1 MDQLRE
7 LIGASPAIE
16 ALRANIRRLVQTG
29 GAAVRPPA
37 VLITGETG
45 TGKGLVARLL
55 HRVGP
60 RVGGPFVDVN
70 CAAIPDALLESELF
84 GYERGAFTE
93 ARQAKPGLF
102 QTAHGGA
109 LFLDEIG
116 LLSEVLQA
124 KLLKVLE
131 DRTVRRLGATRSE
144 PVDAW
149 IMSATN
155 ADLATEMREGRF
167 REDVYHR
174 LSVVTLALP
183 ALRERD
189 GDVIILAEHFL
200 ARACR
205 EYGRPARTLAPDAR
219 RRLLDHP
226 WPGNVRE
233 LANVM
238 ERSALM
244 ADSAYVDAQ
253 SLDLDGSPSGPA
265 TLAPSPP
272 TVAPPADAGHPGRSL
287 DEVMRDHVQVVL
299 DQHGGNISRAAI
311 ALGISRNTLRAHVQ
325 KFDLTID
332 SSRRTRSAAPP
343 RTRAGA
349 PPDRERPDGGSS
361 PPADVTPVPPAAGDE
376 GRATERLAGGRS
388 ASAAREATAAK
399 ALRWDRRLV
408 TVMAVALGQSES
420 TEPFSLAPLL
430 QQLLATVQAFGGRVE
445 ELTPSGMVT
454 AFGADAGEDG
464 PRRAAYA
471 ALATRTALGRDPR
484 DRPVEGRWAI
494 HIARSLVATGREV
507 VQIDAR
513 DRRAARDVLEALL
526 TGAAPGTIAVSP
538 ATAPHLERRFELAP
552 GGGRA
557 ADEGLS
563 LVGPERSGFEVGGS
577 PLSRFV
583 GRDRD
588 LAMLQDRLARAEEG
602 HGQVIG
608 ILGEPGVGKS
618 RLLREFR
625 LGLGRERATFL
636 TGRCLPNASAVPYL
650 PIVDLVRNAFG
661 IAETD
666 SVDTVADKLHAGL
679 HDLDMTSASAAPLL
693 LHLLGYRRG
702 TESLVGQSP
711 EAIRTRTLD
720 LLRQL
725 MLLVGRRRPIVC
737 TLEDLQWADQSS
749 EDVLA
754 TLVDSVPSSRV
765 LLLATYRQGYHPPWL
780 GKSYASQLA
789 LDRLTQEESLAVLES
804 VLPAGPLPSPTV
816 QRIIA
821 RAEGVP
827 LFIEEL
833 ARAVV
838 EGVADTP
845 DGSVP
850 DTIEG
855 VLAARLDR
863 LGEGDRE
870 LLQVAS
876 VIGRSV
882 SVAILE
888 AVSHQ
893 PEADLLTALA
903 RLRSGEFLY
912 EMPSAFGSM
921 VTFKHALTHEV
932 TYRSLP
938 EARRRRLHGD
948 VAAAIGRLAPETA
961 ERRPEVLAYH
971 YTQAGQAHE
980 AIGYWHQAGQRAI
993 QGSANAEAVAH
1004 LTTGLSLLETLA
1016 GIRRTQQELGLRL
1029 SLITALGAT
1038 RSYGA
1043 PEVEESLARVRALVD
1058 ELGDAPELTPVRFGL
1073 FRFYLSQ
1080 AEIVTAL
1087 EFAAHVLA
1095 AGERQGDDGLRS
1107 AGHVAV
1113 GVCRFYLGEY
1123 VRATAHIERS
1133 LALFRPSHG
1142 AHQLVAY
1149 GQHLGVGARGYLAWF
1164 ATVMGQ
1170 FDRGAEEASRAIIMA
1185 REVGHQFTLALA
1197 LGTVGMV
1204 DGERGDAERLAQRGE
1219 ELLSVSREQGFQ
1231 FFIAIGLYFT
1241 GWAALLTGD
1250 RLRAVA
1256 LMREGADVY
1265 RAAHQRV
1272 GLRLRAQLAEGLLE
1286 IGEVDEAL
1294 RIIDE
1299 GLTQADHAREGA
1311 AVPELYRVRGRALD
1325 LRIPGD
1331 PAAEASLQQAL
1342 ALARAQ
1348 GAWLHALR
1356 AATELVRLGRRRGGP
1371 SAGEASLREVY
1382 ERFTDGF
1389 DLPDL
1394 RAAHALLE
1402 PGPASSPD

>member
-1 MDQLRE
+1 MDQFRE
-7 LIGASPAIE
+7 LIGSSPAIE

-60 RVGGPFVDVN
+60 RVSGPFVDVN
-70 CAAIPDALLESELF
+70 CAAIPEALLESELF

-109 LFLDEIG
+109 IFLDEIG

-131 DRTVRRLGATRSE
+131 DRAVRRLGATRNE
-144 PVDAW
+144 LVDAW

-155 ADLATEMREGRF
+155 ADLAIEMREGRF

-183 ALRERD
+183 PLRERD
-189 GDVIILAEHFL
+189 GDVIVLAEHFL

-205 EYGRPARTLAPDAR
+205 EYGLPGRALAPDAR

-233 LANVM
+233 LANAM
-238 ERSALM
+238 ERAALM
-244 ADSAYVDAQ
+244 ADSAYVDAR
-253 SLDLDGSPSGPA
+253 SLDLNESPSGPGA
-265 TLAPSPP
+265 LAWSPSTPTRPP
-272 TVAPPADAGHPGRSL
+272 DTGRASRSL
-287 DEVMRDHVQVVL
+287 DEVTRDHVRAVL
-299 DQHGGNISRAAI
+299 GQNGGNISRAAS
-311 ALGISRNTLRAHVQ
+311 ALGISRNTLRSHVQ
-325 KFDLTID
+325 KFGMQID
-332 SSRRTRSAAPP
+332 ASRRTRSAATP
-343 RTRAGA
+343 RT
-349 PPDRERPDGGSS
+349 PDGEPAVGERPDGGQA
-361 PPADVTPVPPAAGDE
+361 PPDPRATDDERVASGRAAGGPAVPGPRD
-376 GRATERLAGGRS
+376 ATMPR
-388 ASAAREATAAK
+388 

-408 TVMAVALGQSES
+408 TVMAIALGQSEN

-430 QQLLATVQAFGGRVE
+430 QQLLATVQAFGGRVD
-445 ELTPSGMVT
+445 ELTPFGIVT

-464 PRRAAYA
+464 PRRAAYS
-471 ALATRTALGRDPR
+471 ALATRAALGRDPR

-494 HIARSLVATGREV
+494 HIARSLVATGGEV

-526 TGAAPGTIAVSP
+526 TRAAPGTIAVSP
-538 ATAPHLERRFELAP
+538 ATAPHLERRFELAQSE
-552 GGGRA
+552 RRDA
-557 ADEGLS
+557 EDDLC

-577 PLSRFV
+577 PLSRFM

-588 LAMLQDRLARAEEG
+588 VAMLHDRLARAEEG

-625 LGLGRERATFL
+625 PSLGRERATFL
-636 TGRCLPNASAVPYL
+636 TGRCLPNASAIPYL
-650 PIVDLVRNAFG
+650 PIIDLVRNAFG
-661 IAETD
+661 IAEAD
-666 SVDTVADKLHAGL
+666 PVDTAADKLHAGL
-679 HDLDMTSASAAPLL
+679 RDLDMASASAAPLL
-693 LHLLGYRRG
+693 LHLIGFRRG
-702 TESLVGQSP
+702 AESLVGQSP

-725 MLLVGRRRPIVC
+725 ILLVGRRRPIVC
-737 TLEDLQWADQSS
+737 AVEDLQWVDQSS

-754 TLVDSVPSSRV
+754 ALVDSVPSSRV
-765 LLLATYRQGYHPPWL
+765 LLLATYRLGYQPPWL

-789 LDRLTQEESLAVLES
+789 LGRLTRDESLAVLES
-804 VLPAGPLPSPTV
+804 VLPAGPLPPPTME
-816 QRIIA
+816 RIIA
-821 RAEGVP
+821 RAEGIP

-833 ARAVV
+833 ARAVA

-845 DGSVP
+845 DRPVP
-850 DTIEG
+850 ETIEG
-855 VLAARLDR
+855 VLSARLDR
-863 LGEGDRE
+863 LSEGDRG

-876 VIGRSV
+876 VIGRIV
-882 SVAILE
+882 SVPILE

-893 PEADLLTALA
+893 PEAELLTALA
-903 RLRSGEFLY
+903 RLRSGEFVH
-912 EMPSAFGSM
+912 EIPAAFGAM
-921 VTFKHALTHEV
+921 VMFKHSLTHEV
-932 TYRSLP
+932 TYRSLH

-971 YTQAGQAHE
+971 YTQAGHAPE

-993 QGSANAEAVAH
+993 QASATSEAITH

-1016 GIRRTQQELGLRL
+1016 GVRRTQHELGLRL
-1029 SLITALGAT
+1029 TLITALGGP
-1038 RSYGA
+1038 RGYGS

-1073 FRFYLSQ
+1073 FRFYLSR
-1080 AEIVTAL
+1080 AEILTAL
-1087 EFAAHVLA
+1087 EFADHVLA
-1095 AGERQGDDGLRS
+1095 AGERLGDDGLRS

-1113 GVCRFYLGEY
+1113 AVCRFYLGEY
-1123 VRATAHIERS
+1123 VRATEHIERS
-1133 LALFRPSHG
+1133 LALFLPSYG
-1142 AHQLVAY
+1142 AHQLVTY
-1149 GQHLGVGARGYLAWF
+1149 GQHLGVGAHGYLAWF

-1170 FDRGAEEASRAIIMA
+1170 FDRGAEEAEQAMAMA

-1204 DGERGDAERLAQRGE
+1204 DGERGDAERLARRGE

-1250 RLRAVA
+1250 RARGVA

-1286 IGEVDEAL
+1286 MGEIAEAL
-1294 RIIDE
+1294 RTIDE
-1299 GLTQADHAREGA
+1299 GLAQAERAREGA

-1325 LRIPGD
+1325 LRTPGD
-1331 PAAEASLQQAL
+1331 PAVEASLQHAL
-1342 ALARAQ
+1342 SLARAQ

-1356 AATELVRLGRRRGGP
+1356 AATELVRQQRRRGGP
-1371 SAGEASLREVY
+1371 SVAEASLREIY
-1382 ERFTDGF
+1382 GRFTDGF

-1394 RAAHALLE
+1394 RAARALLE
-1402 PGPASSPD
+1402 SGPASSPD